1 MAHIVR
7 IDKPKNSPHGTH
19 GWQIRGGGKR
29 GYHSKLFSDG
39 QYGGSE
45 PALAAAQAYLHSYG
59 ESHPAQ
65 RVIGN
70 QPYHQGKM
78 LVNNKSGV
86 TGVYYTEYA
95 HRWDKGR
102 LVGYWCASLPT
113 GPEGQKPW
121 HKKFNIERYG
131 VREARRLAIEFRREW
146 EQAVKAGQEKALA
159 DFFEEYHYSRLIEN
173 SFGYEGWDTL
183 SEGLWEIEASL

>member
-7 IDKPKNSPHGTH
+7 IDKPKNSLHGTH
-19 GWQIRGGGKR
+19 GWQVRGGSKR

-39 QYGGSE
+39 QYGGPE
-45 PALAAAQAYLHSYG
+45 PALAAAQAYLQSYVAN
-59 ESHPAQ
+59 HPSQ
-65 RVIGN
+65 RVISN

-78 LVNNKSGV
+78 LSNNKSGV

-95 HRWDKGR
+95 HRWDKER

-121 HKKFNIERYG
+121 HKKFNVERYG
-131 VREARRLAIEFRREW
+131 SREAKRLAIEFRREW
-146 EQAVKAGQEKALA
+146 ERAVRQEDEKALE
-159 DFFEEYHYSRLIEN
+159 DFFEEYHYSRLIDT
-173 SFGYEGWDTL
+173 SFGSEAWDPFG
-183 SEGLWEIEASL
+183 EGLLEIEAGL